1 MQGANRAA
9 HRAVP
14 GHQLDEAAAPMDAD
28 EAHVLLHA
36 GAPAVACARQALAA
50 SPASTE
56 HGPRSAARCLA
67 AARQC
72 GVAGKQAAERVSNT
86 VWTNGLLS
94 KPTQLLHALC

>member
-36 GAPAVACARQALAA
+36 GQVEHAAPRACRRVRA
-50 SPASTE
+50 S
-56 HGPRSAARCLA
+56 G
-67 AARQC
+67 
-72 GVAGKQAAERVSNT
+72 AGGLTRV
-86 VWTNGLLS
+86 
-94 KPTQLLHALC
+94 HRA